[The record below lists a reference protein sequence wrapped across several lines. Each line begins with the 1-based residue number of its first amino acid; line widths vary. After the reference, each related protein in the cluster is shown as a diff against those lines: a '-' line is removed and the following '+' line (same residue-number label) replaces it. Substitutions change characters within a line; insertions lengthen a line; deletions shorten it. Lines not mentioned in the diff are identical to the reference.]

1 MDDQK
6 INQMLESIVEL
17 LELPDS
23 AYETANAR
31 YHDLGEWMGRKES
44 TCAPYKP
51 HVFSQGSFRLGTAI
65 RPLDEKE
72 KYDLDLACELKEGV
86 VRETHTQQSL
96 KKLVGQEV
104 ESYRRTKGIKEPLEE
119 KHRCWRLE
127 YADTLSFHMDIVPC
141 IPAEL
146 RQRQRINEALMKAGE
161 SKVFANSTSDLTV
174 VITDDRHPGFLR
186 ICDDWKISNPEGYA
200 HWFESKMR
208 LAASILQERV
218 RKFNAASVDKIP
230 VFKWKTPLQR
240 CVQLLKRHR
249 DQMYKSDPDAKP
261 ISVIIT
267 TLSARAYEG
276 ESDIAIAMR
285 NILSKMGNLVRTNTP
300 RVPNPVD
307 PSEDFADKWTTED
320 GRRLKLEENFWTW
333 LEQAKAFFD
342 RVNISEDA
350 ALIAEQA
357 TRGLAIPID
366 AGDLRKKF
374 GLSTGTVTPK
384 VSVIR
389 KAEPAKPWR
398 ATF

>member
-1 MDDQK
+1 MDNQRA
-6 INQMLESIVEL
+6 NQMLESLLES

-23 AYETANAR
+23 AYETAYSR

-44 TCAPYKP
+44 ICTLNKP
-51 HVFSQGSFRLGTAI
+51 HVFAQGSFRLGTAI
-65 RPLDEKE
+65 RPLNEKE

-86 VRETHTQQSL
+86 TRETHTQQTL

-104 ESYRRTKGIKEPLEE
+104 ESYRCAKGIKEPLEE

-127 YADTLSFHMDIVPC
+127 YADTLSFHLDIVPC

-146 RQRQRINEALMKAGE
+146 RQRQRLSEALIKAGA

-174 VITDDRHPGFLR
+174 VITDDCHPGFFR

-200 HWFESKMR
+200 RWFESKMK
-208 LAASILQERV
+208 LASGVLQERV
-218 RKFNAASVDKIP
+218 RKFNAASVDKLPI
-230 VFKWKTPLQR
+230 FRWKTPLQR

-249 DQMYKSDPDAKP
+249 DQMYKFDSDAKP

-276 ESDIAIAMR
+276 ESDVVSAMK
-285 NILSKMGNLVRTNTP
+285 NILSRMGSLVQTSIP

-307 PSEDFADKWTTED
+307 PAEDFADKWYTED
-320 GRRLKLEENFWTW
+320 GQRLKLEENFWTW
-333 LEQAKAFFD
+333 LEQAKAFFE
-342 RVNISEDA
+342 RVSVSNDA
-350 ALIAEQA
+350 ALISEQV
-357 TRGLAIPID
+357 TRGLAVHVN
-366 AGDLRKKF
+366 AGELCEKF
-374 GLSTGTVTPK
+374 GLKTESTPPK

-389 KAEPAKPWR
+389 TTETAKPWR
-398 ATF
+398 MAF